1 MKILSSLKHKVVGGV
16 AVAVAAV
23 AIAVPTA
30 YAADY
35 WTSTFVSE
43 DYDYSSAEAISY
55 RTVGVWAEA
64 VQDLSSEII
73 RPQLRWR
80 MFLLKRV
87 VLQHIGD
94 LMSIMPELDVF
105 NTRNK

>member
-23 AIAVPTA
+23 AIAVPTT

-64 VQDLSSEII
+64 VQDLSI
-73 RPQLRWR
+73 RDYKAAAPGGACFAEARGSSAYWGPNVDYAR
-80 MFLLKRV
+80 AGRF
-87 VLQHIGD
+87 
-94 LMSIMPELDVF
+94 
-105 NTRNK
+105 

>member
-64 VQDLSSEII
+64 VQDLSI
-73 RPQLRWR
+73 RDYKAAVNIRS
-80 MFLLKRV
+80 F
-87 VLQHIGD
+87 
-94 LMSIMPELDVF
+94 
-105 NTRNK
+105 